1 MTAELLLAL
10 GLPLLLVLLAT
21 RALEENRGRLPAWLE
36 RLGRREALAW
46 NVGIGL
52 ILGLSLL
59 RWALRR

>member
-10 GLPLLLVLLAT
+10 GLPLLLVVGATLL
-21 RALEENRGRLPAWLE
+21 LERNRGRLPSWLE

-59 RWALRR
+59 RWALHR